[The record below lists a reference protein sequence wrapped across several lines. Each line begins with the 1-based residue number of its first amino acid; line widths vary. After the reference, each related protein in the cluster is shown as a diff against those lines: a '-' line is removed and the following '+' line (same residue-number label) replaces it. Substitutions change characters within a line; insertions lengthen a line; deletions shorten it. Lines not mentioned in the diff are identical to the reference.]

1 MVAPRSSSRK
11 PRDAA
16 GVASELGA
24 LLGKARRLTFG
35 RAGQRLEAKGESVH
49 AWQLMNHLRRLGSA
63 TQRELAASA
72 AQHPAGVSR
81 LLEDLETQGRVVR
94 RRSKEDRRKLV
105 VELTA
110 KGRANLAAM
119 QPEVERGV
127 EEALSHLRAPEL
139 LALRDLLR
147 KLCDGPAAK

>member
-1 MVAPRSSSRK
+1 MVAPRSMKR
-11 PRDAA
+11 PREAA
-16 GVASELGA
+16 GIASELGL

-35 RAGQRLEAKGESVH
+35 RAGARLEAFGESVH
-49 AWQLMNHLRRLGSA
+49 AWQLMNHLRRLGTA
-63 TQRELAASA
+63 TQRELATSA

-81 LLEDLETQGRVVR
+81 LLDELEEQGRVVR
-94 RRSKEDRRKLV
+94 RRSREDRRKLV

-127 EEALSHLRAPEL
+127 EEVVSRLDASEQRE
-139 LALRDLLR
+139 LRDLLR
-147 KLCDGPAAK
+147 KLCESGAR